1 MQTADTSQAGIP
13 PVGAYP
19 RRPKA
24 FAFCSGLVGVA
35 VLLSGCLPGDPEQA
49 PTEPPAVGVIEVG
62 EQKVNPFF
70 EFVGKIRA
78 AETVALRARVTGFLE
93 ERSFQEGGVVE
104 QGQVLFKIEPQQY
117 QATLAQAEA
126 ELAAANASLNRA
138 QVDLARYKELV
149 KAKNV
154 SQQKVDEAEA
164 EVLVQEATVQT
175 AQANI
180 EKAQLNVDYTQVV
193 APIGGRIDLAAFD
206 VGNLIGPESGVLA
219 TINRMDPIKVAFSI
233 AETWYLELVQE
244 DIEATR
250 QGKDVDEWTHVPLV
264 RLPDGS
270 LYEYAG
276 RFDFIDN
283 KVDEKT
289 GTVLIRAEFEN
300 PDRLLLPGQF
310 VNVVI
315 ERKEAIDAVMIP
327 QAAVLT
333 DQGGAYVLL
342 VNDEDKVEARRITT
356 GQRFGPNLVVS
367 EGLKAGERVILY
379 GVQKVRPGL
388 TVKPELSEPPSDPMV
403 SATDASVMAEET
415 SGPEDGDADGTE
427 TDTETDTDTDTD
439 TEAAEGDA
447 PEGEED
453 PAEQQSPETIETS
466 AIETSAGDES
476 GGEQKTP
483 DETQ

>member
-1 MQTADTSQAGIP
+1 MPTFDVHQADGRLVVKAYPALFLRAAAAGAVL
-13 PVGAYP
+13 VGAL
-19 RRPKA
+19 A
-24 FAFCSGLVGVA
+24 LLAACGSG
-35 VLLSGCLPGDPEQA
+35 EQA
-49 PTEPPAVGVIEVG
+49 QQSAEPPAVGVIEVG
-62 EQKVNPFF
+62 EQKVNPFL

-138 QVDLARYKELV
+138 QVDLARYKELA

-175 AQANI
+175 AKANI

-244 DIEATR
+244 DIEANR

-270 LYEYAG
+270 LYEYQG

-310 VNVVI
+310 VTVVI

-356 GQRFGPNLVVS
+356 GQRFGPNLVVR
-367 EGLKAGERVILY
+367 EGLKPGERVILY

-415 SGPEDGDADGTE
+415 SGPEDGDADGI
-427 TDTETDTDTDTD
+427 DTDTDTDTD
-439 TEAAEGDA
+439 TETAEGDA
-447 PEGEED
+447 PEGEEV

-466 AIETSAGDES
+466 AVETSAEDKS